1 MAELTIKSRI
11 LFRDDTAANWST
23 TNPILKN
30 GEPGWDSTNYRLKI
44 GNDINAWSDLKW
56 ATPNV
61 DIYTDSGIEGANNF
75 YVKCGSTKTV
85 FSDTAVY
92 PDVASNLGSSSKKW
106 ETIYSETIDTGNIL
120 ITGKLLANE
129 SSFSIEVNTSSAGI
143 TIDHNSV
150 YPNRSSEI
158 SLGKFGFAF
167 STIFSKNLIMNYP
180 AIDNTNTDY
189 LSMDGNI
196 IYTGDISANLIF
208 ATFKSFK
215 ITGYNYEA
223 KTFTLDSVSGLSV
236 GDTYS
241 TACMGTYYYDYGT
254 ITNISGTTVTVSTIP
269 NTSFD
274 SFLNSS
280 PQHSHMCWFIK
291 NKPKVGTTVIS
302 SFEVGKSN
310 FIMVNEP
317 KISNNISSFDKN
329 YFNKSNFFAFGKGLI
344 IPVNNSDT
352 NPAFKIGK
360 YDSDTFEVCPFVLGW
375 GDSDDS
381 RKNIFYITSSGQAYA
396 TSVYPNTAVSST
408 HYLGS
413 SSNLWDKIYGD
424 NIVGNLFRPTS
435 DNSDYVGNSSYHF
448 NYGYINYMYVN
459 ALYANSSAATSHIG
473 SSSTHFDDGYIDT
486 LYLNNNW
493 ATLPSTRTQRALS
506 YKNYGSTSV
515 GDIDDIT
522 TPGLY
527 TLRTGIIGGPYCS
540 KTGSGGTAAS
550 SYFTVLCMATDNGS
564 VYRPMIGIKENDNN
578 LYVKGSTT
586 GDWKRIGWGYGTAAP
601 SGTANT
607 GDIYIQYES

>member
-44 GNDINAWSDLKW
+44 GNDVNAWSDLKW

-61 DIYTDSGIEGANNF
+61 DIYTDSGIEGANTF
-75 YVKCGSTKTV
+75 YVKGGSTKTI

-106 ETIYSETIDTGNIL
+106 KTIYSETIDTGNIL
-120 ITGKLLANE
+120 TTGKLLANE

-143 TIDHNSV
+143 TIDYNSV
-150 YPNRSSEI
+150 YPNRNSEI

-196 IYTGDISANLIF
+196 IYTGDISANL
-208 ATFKSFK
+208 TFVTLKSFK
-215 ITGYNYEA
+215 ITGYDYEA
-223 KTFTLDSVSGLSV
+223 KTFTLDSVSELSV

-241 TACMGTYYYDYGT
+241 TACAESLYYDYGT

-269 NTSFD
+269 SGSFG

-280 PQHSHMCWFIK
+280 PQYNHMCWFIK
-291 NKPKVGTTVIS
+291 NKPKAGTTVLS
-302 SFEVGKSN
+302 SFEIGKSN

-317 KISNNISSFDKN
+317 KISSGMSYFDKN
-329 YFNKSNFFAFGKGLI
+329 YFNRSNFFAFGKGLI
-344 IPVNNSDT
+344 IPVNSNYS
-352 NPAFKIGK
+352 NYPCFKIGK
-360 YDSDTFEVCPFVLGW
+360 YDNDSSGNYPFLIGWGSSDTA
-375 GDSDDS
+375 
-381 RKNIFYITSSGQAYA
+381 RKNIFYINTSGQAYA
-396 TSVYPNTAVSST
+396 GSVYPNTSVGST
-408 HYLGS
+408 TYLGS

-424 NIVGNLFRPTS
+424 NIIGNLFRPSS
-435 DNSDYVGNSSYHF
+435 DGADYIGNSSYHF
-448 NYGYINYMYVN
+448 AYGYINTLYVDM
-459 ALYANSSAATSHIG
+459 LSSTTSSAHIG
-473 SSSTHFDDGYIDT
+473 SGATHFDYGYIDT
-486 LYLNNNW
+486 VYLNNNW
-493 ATLPSTRTQRALS
+493 ATLPSTTTQRALS
-506 YKNYGSTSV
+506 YKNYGTTSV
-515 GDIDDIT
+515 GDIDAIT

-527 TLRTGIIGGPYCS
+527 TLRTGITGGPYCS
-540 KTGSGGTAAS
+540 NTGSGGSVAS
-550 SYFTVLCMATDNGS
+550 SYFTVLCMATDS
-564 VYRPMIGIKENDNN
+564 SSSYRPMIGIKENDNN
-578 LYVKGSTT
+578 LYVKGST
-586 GDWKRIGWGYGTAAP
+586 GGAWKRIGWGYGTAAP

>member
-44 GNDINAWSDLKW
+44 GNNVNAWTDLKW

-61 DIYTDSGIEGANNF
+61 DIYTDSGIEGANTF
-75 YVKCGSTKTV
+75 YVKGGSTKTI

-106 ETIYSETIDTGNIL
+106 KTIYSETIDTGNIL
-120 ITGKLLANE
+120 TTGKLVANE
-129 SSFSIEVNTSSAGI
+129 SSFSIEVDTSSAGI
-143 TIDHNSV
+143 TIDYDSV
-150 YPNRSSEI
+150 YPNRNSEI

-196 IYTGDISANLIF
+196 IYTGDISANLTF
-208 ATFKSFK
+208 ADLKSFK

-223 KTFTLDSVSGLSV
+223 KTFTLDSVSGLEV

-241 TACMGTYYYDYGT
+241 TACTGTLYYDFGT

-274 SFLNSS
+274 SFLNYS
-280 PQHSHMCWFIK
+280 PQYSHMCWFIK
-291 NKPKVGTTVIS
+291 NKPKVGTTAIS
-302 SFEVGKSN
+302 SFGVGKSN

-317 KISNNISSFDKN
+317 KIFSGMSYFGKN

-344 IPVNNSDT
+344 IPVNSYYSNY
-352 NPAFKIGK
+352 PCFKIGQ
-360 YDSDTFEVCPFVLGW
+360 YDNDSSGSYPFLIGWGSSDTT
-375 GDSDDS
+375 
-381 RKNIFYITSSGQAYA
+381 RKNIFYINTSGQVYA
-396 TSVYPNTAVSST
+396 GSVYPNTSASSIN
-408 HYLGS
+408 YLGS
-413 SSNLWDKIYGD
+413 NGNKWD
-424 NIVGNLFRPTS
+424 
-435 DNSDYVGNSSYHF
+435 
-448 NYGYINYMYVN
+448 YGYINELV
-459 ALYANSSAATSHIG
+459 TE
-473 SSSTHFDDGYIDT
+473 TT
-486 LYLNNNW
+486 YLNNSW
-493 ATLPSTRTQRALS
+493 ATLPNDTNQRALL
-506 YKNYGSTSV
+506 YKNYGTTSV
-515 GDIDDIT
+515 GDIDAIT

-527 TLRTGIIGGPYCS
+527 TLQTGITGGPYCS
-540 KTGSGGTAAS
+540 STGSGGSTAA
-550 SYFTVLCMATDNGS
+550 SYFTVLCMATDDS
-564 VYRPMIGIKENDNN
+564 STYRPMIGIKGNDNN

-586 GDWKRIGWGYGTAAP
+586 GNWKRIGWGYGTGTP

>member
-44 GNDINAWSDLKW
+44 GNDVNAWSDLKW
-56 ATPNV
+56 AAPNV
-61 DIYTDSGIEGANNF
+61 DIYTDSGIEGANTF
-75 YVKCGSTKTV
+75 YIKGGSTKTV

-120 ITGKLLANE
+120 TTGKLVANE
-129 SSFSIEVNTSSAGI
+129 SSFSIEVDTSSAGI
-143 TIDHNSV
+143 TIDYDSV
-150 YPNRSSEI
+150 YPNRNSEI

-189 LSMDGNI
+189 LSMNGNI
-196 IYTGDISANLIF
+196 IYTGDISANLTF
-208 ATFKSFK
+208 ADLKSFI

-223 KTFTLDSVSGLSV
+223 KTFTLDSVSGLEV
-236 GDTYS
+236 GDIYS
-241 TACMGTYYYDYGT
+241 TACMDDFYYDYGT

-269 NTSFD
+269 DTSFD
-274 SFLNSS
+274 SFLNDS
-280 PQHSHMCWFIK
+280 PQYNHMCWFIK
-291 NKPKVGTTVIS
+291 NKPKVGTTVVS
-302 SFEVGKSN
+302 SFGIGKSN

-317 KISNNISSFDKN
+317 KISNSVSYFDKN
-329 YFNKSNFFAFGKGLI
+329 YFNKSNFFAFGEGLI
-344 IPVNNSDT
+344 IPVNSSHSS
-352 NPAFKIGK
+352 PCFKIGR
-360 YDSDTFEVCPFVLGW
+360 YDNDSNERYPFLIGWGSSDTT
-375 GDSDDS
+375 
-381 RKNIFYITSSGQAYA
+381 RKNIFYISTSGRAYA
-396 TSVYPNTAVSST
+396 GSVYPNTEISST
-408 HYLGS
+408 HSLGS
-413 SSNLWDKIYGD
+413 SSNLWDNIYGD
-424 NIVGNLFRPTS
+424 NIIGGTFRPSSNGTGFIG
-435 DNSDYVGNSSYHF
+435 DSSYHF
-448 NYGYINYMYVN
+448 ARGWINTLYVN
-459 ALYANSSAATSHIG
+459 ELSSTTNYAHIG
-473 SSSTHFDDGYIDT
+473 SSATHFDYGYIDT
-486 LYLNNNW
+486 LYLNNDW
-493 ATLPSTRTQRALS
+493 ATLPSSTTQSALS
-506 YKNYGSTSV
+506 YKNYGTTSV
-515 GDIDDIT
+515 GDIDAIT

-527 TLRTGIIGGPYCS
+527 TLRTGITGGPYCS
-540 KTGSGGTAAS
+540 KTGSGGSVAS
-550 SYFTVLCMATDNGS
+550 SYFTVLCMATDNSSG
-564 VYRPMIGIKENDNN
+564 YRPMIGIKENDNN

>member
-44 GNDINAWSDLKW
+44 GNDVNAWSDLKW

-61 DIYTDSGIEGANNF
+61 DIYTDSGIEGANTF
-75 YVKCGSTKTV
+75 YVKGGSTKTI

-106 ETIYSETIDTGNIL
+106 KTIYSETIDTGNIL
-120 ITGKLLANE
+120 TTGKLLANE

-143 TIDHNSV
+143 TMDYNSV
-150 YPNRSSEI
+150 YPNRNSEI

-196 IYTGDISANLIF
+196 IYTGDISANLTF
-208 ATFKSFK
+208 ATLKSFK

-223 KTFTLDSVSGLSV
+223 KTFTLDSVSGLAV

-241 TACMGTYYYDYGT
+241 TACTGNYYYDCGT
-254 ITNISGTTVTVSTIP
+254 ITSINGTTVTVSTIP
-269 NTSFD
+269 NGSF
-274 SFLNSS
+274 SNYLNDL
-280 PQHSHMCWFIK
+280 PKYNHMCWFIK
-291 NKPKVGTTVIS
+291 SKPKVGTTTVNL
-302 SFEVGKSN
+302 FEVGKSN

-317 KISNNISSFDKN
+317 KISNGISYFDKN

-344 IPVNNSDT
+344 IPVNSSYSSYSC
-352 NPAFKIGK
+352 FKIGQ
-360 YDSDTFEVCPFVLGW
+360 YDNDASGGYPFLIGWGSSDT
-375 GDSDDS
+375 D
-381 RKNIFYITSSGQAYA
+381 RKNIFYINSSGEAYA
-396 TSVYPNTAVSST
+396 GSVYPNTSAST
-408 HYLGS
+408 TNYIGS
-413 SSNLWDKIYGD
+413 SGHEWD
-424 NIVGNLFRPTS
+424 
-435 DNSDYVGNSSYHF
+435 
-448 NYGYINYMYVN
+448 YGYIINMN
-459 ALYANSSAATSHIG
+459 T
-473 SSSTHFDDGYIDT
+473 TTTF
-486 LYLNNNW
+486 LNNSW
-493 ATLPSTRTQRALS
+493 SILPSDTSQRALL
-506 YKNYGSTSV
+506 YKNYFNTSV
-515 GDIDDIT
+515 GDIDAIT

-527 TLRTGIIGGPYCS
+527 TLRTGITGGPYCS
-540 KTGSGGTAAS
+540 ATGSSGSAAT
-550 SYFTVLCMATDNGS
+550 SYFTVLCMATDNS
-564 VYRPMIGIKENDNN
+564 SYYRPMIGIKENDNN
-578 LYVKGSTT
+578 LYVKGSTS
-586 GDWKRIGWGYGTAAP
+586 GAWKRIGWGYGISAP

-607 GDIYIQYES
+607 GDIYIQYEA